1 MLWTKS
7 WVNVGLL
14 SVTLAHIQHGAKRYN
29 NCVILFMLLVLIYN
43 ILSLVPVPLHCLE
56 TIPRMSSEQ
65 ICLCLV
71 VHHHTVIEFQVEIN
85 ESIIIFSIMH
95 LSACLSH
102 IFILT
107 DVPLGFVG
115 LLLKMFMA
123 LKAIIYGVKCILGL
137 NMSYIPCD
145 SIYYLTYYWS
155 IGCLQ
160 M

>member
-1 MLWTKS
+1 MYREDLITSKNDCFS
-7 WVNVGLL
+7 ENVGIIIA
-14 SVTLAHIQHGAKRYN
+14 SITTRYIRYN

-95 LSACLSH
+95 LSACLSY

-107 DVPLGFVG
+107 DVP
-115 LLLKMFMA
+115 
-123 LKAIIYGVKCILGL
+123 
-137 NMSYIPCD
+137 
-145 SIYYLTYYWS
+145 
-155 IGCLQ
+155 
-160 M
+160 